1 MNDFATSASLFFMR
15 TSSTTS
21 CTSSTDGIT
30 FGVKCLSSSFTAWSD
45 SFFDSLP
52 SFLFTESMALPMVI
66 SIFLGWNGSMLPS
79 RFLTLCILPITLFLD
94 FNWSMIFKT
103 FDEKQLFYIFEII
116 SESSLSSN
124 KFSCEK
130 H

>member
-1 MNDFATSASLFFMR
+1 
-15 TSSTTS
+15 
-21 CTSSTDGIT
+21 
-30 FGVKCLSSSFTAWSD
+30 
-45 SFFDSLP
+45 
-52 SFLFTESMALPMVI
+52 MALPMVI